1 MFDPRGQPQ
10 SREKAAM
17 LENVPWTLN
26 LSGEWA
32 PVRTDSFRAWG
43 LAWINLMIK
52 EDCVQENI
60 STFEHQTFAPL
71 SQNICLCV

>member
-17 LENVPWTLN
+17 LENVPCTLN
-26 LSGEWA
+26 LSGECA

-43 LAWINLMIK
+43 LVWNNA
-52 EDCVQENI
+52 V
-60 STFEHQTFAPL
+60 
-71 SQNICLCV
+71 

>member
-10 SREKAAM
+10 SLEKAAM

-43 LAWINLMIK
+43 LAWINEMITNK
-52 EDCVQENI
+52 LCLRRI
-60 STFEHQTFAPL
+60 FLPL
-71 SQNICLCV
+71 STKH